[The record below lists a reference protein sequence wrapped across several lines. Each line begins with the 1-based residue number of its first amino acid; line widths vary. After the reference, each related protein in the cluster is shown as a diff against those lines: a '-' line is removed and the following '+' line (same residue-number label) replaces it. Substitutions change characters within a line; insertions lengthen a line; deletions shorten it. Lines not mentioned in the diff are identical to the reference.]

1 MKHRMITL
9 VLAITVLMTSTCGVF
24 AASSPTYQTRRTGK
38 TYTTTV
44 YALNGRAYGTIKT
57 TRYAKVC
64 VVESS
69 KLTTWRLTH
78 RKNNYI
84 IVEKITGTCLNA
96 RGDGKTSSG
105 HYISYAKV
113 KGHAKGKRYTTWL
126 VYGNDNSIDNVA
138 MRFDR

>member
-1 MKHRMITL
+1 MKHRIIILAVTIA
-9 VLAITVLMTSTCGVF
+9 VLLGSTCGTL
-24 AASSPTYQTRRTGK
+24 AASSPTYQVRRTGK
-38 TYTTTV
+38 VYTTTV
-44 YALNGRAYGTIKT
+44 YALNDRAYGTIKT

-96 RGDGKTSSG
+96 KGDGRTTDG
-105 HYISYAKV
+105 YYISYSKV
-113 KGHAKGKRYTTWL
+113 KGHAKGKHYTTWL
-126 VYGNDNSIDNVA
+126 VYGNNNSIDGVA